1 MVMVVPVLA
10 PEQKQQRRN
19 NLIQAAWRCAAGKT
33 FRDLTIDEICEE
45 AGVSK
50 GSFYGYFE
58 SKEELLV
65 ALLEDEAA
73 GRLAILEAVGT
84 VSSGVE
90 RLQAF
95 ARAMLQRGEDPARVQ
110 VLADLWATVGNEGPV
125 RDAFS
130 SSVNAR
136 RSVLR
141 EWIDEAVNDKELVDL
156 PPNALASILIAL
168 GDGLLLHAALD
179 PSAFQWR
186 NVRKVL
192 LMLLEGVKR

>member
-1 MVMVVPVLA
+1 MTVPLLA
-10 PEQKQQRRN
+10 AEQKEERRN
-19 NLIQAAWRCAAGKT
+19 NIILAAWRCAGKKG
-33 FRDLTIDEICEE
+33 FHELTIDEICDE

-58 SKEELLV
+58 SKQELLV

-73 GRLAILEAVGT
+73 GRLAILEALGN
-84 VSSGVE
+84 VSTGVN

-95 ARAMLQRGEDPARVQ
+95 ARAMLERGEDPARVQ
-110 VLADLWATVGNEGPV
+110 VLADLWATIGNETPV
-125 RDAFS
+125 REAFS
-130 SSVNAR
+130 ASVNAR

-141 EWIDEAVNDKELVDL
+141 EWIDAAVDDEELVDL

-168 GDGLLLHAALD
+168 GDGLILHAALD
-179 PSAFQWR
+179 PTAFQWR

-192 LMLLEGVKR
+192 LMLLEGVRR

>member
-1 MVMVVPVLA
+1 MPVLA
-10 PEQKQQRRN
+10 QEQKAQRRDN
-19 NLIQAAWRCAAGKT
+19 IIQAAWRCAARKG
-33 FRDLTIDEICEE
+33 FRELTIDEICEE

-50 GSFYGYFE
+50 GGFYGYFG

-73 GRLAILEAVGT
+73 GRLAIFQALEEESA
-84 VSSGVE
+84 GVE

-95 ARAMLQRGEDPARVQ
+95 ARAMLERAGDPAHVQ
-110 VLADLWATVGNEGPV
+110 VLADLWATVGNQGPV

-130 SSVNAR
+130 ASVSAR

-141 EWIDEAVNDKELVDL
+141 EWIEEAVADEELVDL

-192 LMLLEGVKR
+192 LMLLEGVRR

>member
-1 MVMVVPVLA
+1 MPVLA
-10 PEQKQQRRN
+10 QEQKAQRRDN
-19 NLIQAAWRCAAGKT
+19 IIQAAWRCAARKG
-33 FRDLTIDEICEE
+33 FRELTIDEICEE

-50 GSFYGYFE
+50 GGFYGYFG

-73 GRLAILEAVGT
+73 
-84 VSSGVE
+84 VE

-95 ARAMLQRGEDPARVQ
+95 ARAMLERAGDPAHVQ
-110 VLADLWATVGNEGPV
+110 VLADLWATVGNQGPV

-130 SSVNAR
+130 ASVSAR

-141 EWIDEAVNDKELVDL
+141 EWIEEAVADEELVDL

-192 LMLLEGVKR
+192 LTLLEGVRR

>member
-1 MVMVVPVLA
+1 MPVLA
-10 PEQKQQRRN
+10 QEQKAQRRN
-19 NLIQAAWRCAAGKT
+19 NIIQAAWRCAAGKG
-33 FRDLTIDEICEE
+33 FRELTIDEICEQ

-50 GSFYGYFE
+50 GGFYGYFG

-73 GRLAILEAVGT
+73 GRLAIFRALEETSA
-84 VSSGVE
+84 GVE

-95 ARAMLQRGEDPARVQ
+95 ARAMLERAGDPAHVQ
-110 VLADLWATVGNEGPV
+110 VLADLWATVGNQGPV

-130 SSVNAR
+130 ASVSAR

-141 EWIDEAVNDKELVDL
+141 EWIEEAVKDKELVDL
-156 PPNALASILIAL
+156 PPKALASILIAL

-192 LMLLEGVKR
+192 LTLLEGVRR

>member
-1 MVMVVPVLA
+1 MPVLA
-10 PEQKQQRRN
+10 QEQKAQRRDN
-19 NLIQAAWRCAAGKT
+19 IIQAAWRCAARKG
-33 FRDLTIDEICEE
+33 FRELTIDEICEE
-45 AGVSK
+45 GGVSK
-50 GSFYGYFE
+50 GGFYGYFA

-73 GRLAILEAVGT
+73 GRLAIFQDLGEKSA
-84 VSSGVE
+84 GVE

-95 ARAMLQRGEDPARVQ
+95 ARAMLERAGDPAHVQ
-110 VLADLWATVGNEGPV
+110 VLADLWATIGNQGPV

-130 SSVNAR
+130 ASVSAR

-141 EWIDEAVNDKELVDL
+141 GWIEEAVADEELVDL

-192 LMLLEGVKR
+192 LMLLEGVRR

>member
-1 MVMVVPVLA
+1 MALPVLA
-10 PEQKQQRRN
+10 PEQKEERRN
-19 NLIQAAWRCAAGKT
+19 NIVQAAWRCAAGKG
-33 FRDLTIDEICEE
+33 FRELTIDEICEE

-50 GSFYGYFE
+50 GSFYLYFA

-73 GRLAILEAVGT
+73 GRLTILEALESVSAGVG
-84 VSSGVE
+84 

-95 ARAMLQRGEDPARVQ
+95 ARAMLERAEDPARVQ
-110 VLADLWATVGNEGPV
+110 VLADLWATVGNAGPV

-130 SSVNAR
+130 SSVQAR
-136 RSVLR
+136 RNVLR
-141 EWIDEAVNDKELVDL
+141 GWIDEAVNAEELVDL

-179 PSAFQWR
+179 PTVFQWR
-186 NVRKVL
+186 NIRKVL
-192 LMLLEGVKR
+192 LMLLEGVRR

>member
-1 MVMVVPVLA
+1 MELVPVLA
-10 PEQKQQRRN
+10 QEQKAQRRDN
-19 NLIQAAWRCAAGKT
+19 IIRAAWRCAARKG
-33 FRDLTIDEICEE
+33 FRELTIDEICEE

-50 GSFYGYFE
+50 GGFYGYFG

-73 GRLAILEAVGT
+73 GRLAIFQALGEKSA
-84 VSSGVE
+84 GVE

-95 ARAMLQRGEDPARVQ
+95 ARAMLERAGDPAHVQ
-110 VLADLWATVGNEGPV
+110 VLADLWATVGNQGPV

-130 SSVNAR
+130 ASISAR

-141 EWIDEAVNDKELVDL
+141 EWIEEAVADEELVDL

-192 LMLLEGVKR
+192 LTLLEGVRR

>member
-1 MVMVVPVLA
+1 MLA
-10 PEQKQQRRN
+10 PEQKEERRK
-19 NLIQAAWRCAAGKT
+19 NLIRAAWRCAARKG

-50 GSFYGYFE
+50 GSFYGYFP
-58 SKEELLV
+58 SKEDLLV

-73 GRLAILEAVGT
+73 GRLTILEDIGRT
-84 VSSGVE
+84 SSGVE

-95 ARAMLQRGEDPARVQ
+95 ARAMLERGDDPARVQ
-110 VLADLWATVGNEGPV
+110 VLADLWATVGTQSPV
-125 RDAFS
+125 REAFS
-130 SSVNAR
+130 ASIGAR
-136 RSVLR
+136 RGVLR
-141 EWIDEAVNDKELVDL
+141 GWIDDAVQEEDIVDL

-179 PSAFQWR
+179 PTAFQWR

-192 LMLLEGVKR
+192 LLLLEGLRA

>member
-1 MVMVVPVLA
+1 MPVLA
-10 PEQKQQRRN
+10 PEQKQERRN
-19 NLIQAAWRCAAGKT
+19 NIIQAAWRCAGGKG
-33 FRDLTIDEICEE
+33 FRELTIDEICEE
-45 AGVSK
+45 GAVSK
-50 GSFYGYFE
+50 GSFYLYFA

-73 GRLAILEAVGT
+73 GRLAILDALGSVSGGVG
-84 VSSGVE
+84 

-95 ARAMLQRGEDPARVQ
+95 ARAMLERGEDPARAQ
-110 VLADLWATVGNEGPV
+110 VLADLWATVGTEGPV

-130 SSVNAR
+130 ASVKAR

-141 EWIDEAVNDKELVDL
+141 DRIEEAVESEELVDL

-192 LMLLEGVKR
+192 LMLLEGVRR

>member
-1 MVMVVPVLA
+1 VPVLA
-10 PEQKQQRRN
+10 PEQKEERRN
-19 NLIQAAWRCAAGKT
+19 NIIQAAWRRAAGKG
-33 FRDLTIDEICEE
+33 FRELTIDEICEE

-73 GRLAILEAVGT
+73 GRLAILESMGSVLT
-84 VSSGVE
+84 GVE

-95 ARAMLQRGEDPARVQ
+95 ARAMLERGEDPARVQ
-110 VLADLWATVGNEGPV
+110 VLADLWATVGNDGAV

-130 SSVNAR
+130 ASVKAR
-136 RSVLR
+136 RGVLR
-141 EWIDEAVNDKELVDL
+141 EWIDDAVEAEELVDL

-179 PSAFQWR
+179 PTAFQWR

-192 LMLLEGVKR
+192 MMLLDGVRR